1 MFIIM
6 KRLVTLLFVFAALL
20 PLRAA
25 TADYEVVPLPSEII
39 PQKGNPFVLNDA
51 VQISYGEG
59 LQREAEFL
67 KEYIAQL
74 TGLKLTL
81 ANSKKVKNAIRLALN
96 PKLTLGEE
104 GYRLTV
110 GQKGVLVESVS
121 AKGIFYG
128 VQTLRK
134 SLAAGKVTELPAVI
148 INDEPRFG
156 YRGAHLDC
164 SRHFFPV
171 SVVKRYIDI
180 LALHNQNVFHWHLT
194 DDQGW
199 RIEIKR
205 YPRLTEVGSKR
216 KHTVIGHN
224 SGLMDGRPYG
234 EGCWY
239 TQEQAREVVRFAA
252 ERHITVIPEIDM
264 PGHMLG
270 MLTAYPEVGCTGGPY
285 EVEGHWGVFDDILC
299 AGKERTFE
307 MVNNILDE
315 IIDIFPSK
323 YIHIGG
329 DEAPKGR
336 WKECPLCQA
345 RIREQGIKADG
356 KLSAEMKLQGYF
368 TNRVEKH
375 VLDRGRRIIGWD
387 EILEGDI
394 NASAV
399 VMSWQGMEGGLKASA
414 KGHDVIMTPQDYC
427 YFNFSQFD
435 ASVWSKPFTFN
446 AIATLPKV
454 YSFEPAPVSM
464 GEEAQRHVLG
474 AQCNMWAEYIE
485 YENLLEYQL
494 LPRLAAL
501 SECQWMRPECKDY
514 HDFLRRA
521 RCMTALYDTYGWSY
535 AKLPKD

>member
-1 MFIIM
+1 M
-6 KRLVTLLFVFAALL
+6 KRLVTLLFVFAVLL
-20 PLRAA
+20 PLHAA

-81 ANSKKVKNAIRLALN
+81 ANSKRVKNAIRLAIN

-110 GQKGVLVESVS
+110 GHKGVLIESVS

-239 TQEQAREVVRFAA
+239 TQEQAREVVRYAA

-454 YSFEPAPVSM
+454 YSFEPAPASM

-501 SECQWMRPECKDY
+501 SECQWMQPECKDY